1 MQLTKQWAINKDL
14 WIFSRKLLN
23 FLDLKTLYQFQVSEK
38 PSHLQTNNPQN
49 PNNQSLNNNQPSNKS
64 QQPNLNST

>member
-23 FLDLKTLYQFQVSEK
+23 FLDLKTLYQFQVLEEQ
-38 PSHLQTNNPQN
+38 SHPQTNNLQN
-49 PNNQSLNNNQPSNKS
+49 PNNQPSNKS